1 MSSPCRIYNPKRSNE
16 ECERK
21 YQCLCLTDEQQ
32 SQTEK
37 WFVKCVK
44 AELKQTPQIHGVF
57 LSLLSWTP
65 QMLWFSFLK
74 LLLQSFCMGVV
85 FPGSFSSSS
94 TTCRRSSL
102 FLDCSKYFQINRVTL
117 WLSASSLLLPSHN
130 MFTLM
135 SISKGDFFYFYFFLS
150 IGWAFL
156 LIMHIYF
163 LSWLSGIALCF

>member
-1 MSSPCRIYNPKRSNE
+1 
-16 ECERK
+16 
-21 YQCLCLTDEQQ
+21 
-32 SQTEK
+32 
-37 WFVKCVK
+37 
-44 AELKQTPQIHGVF
+44 
-57 LSLLSWTP
+57 
-65 QMLWFSFLK
+65 
-74 LLLQSFCMGVV
+74 MGVV
-85 FPGSFSSSS
+85 FPGSFSRSS

-135 SISKGDFFYFYFFLS
+135 SISKGDFFYFYVFLS

-163 LSWLSGIALCF
+163 LSWLPGIALCF